1 MRQNF
6 ILTLLLAFSTL
17 LYSQRKQ
24 EISEDEYVELV
35 YKLCVNKPQ
44 KQSEIH
50 KVLQPFQSDLPRM
63 NVLLEE
69 ASNKRYGPGLIYAR
83 TAIGVQFMDLGLNE
97 MAETYFKG
105 AMKVFDSA
113 SDPQTWSK
121 IKLYRTQINTRL
133 SSSKRLEIFSALA
146 RGFDRE
152 KDGEKYLWAEATLS
166 EAFSLLELDRSAEA
180 LLKLKTIARTIGEVE
195 EYQEKLDLLELNI
208 YMNQK
213 RYQDASFKAYDLLRV
228 ENKLGLKSR
237 LEVYDVLIDIEKY
250 QGTEDLMQS
259 YTAEYDS
266 LQLLLADSS
275 MGILGRTVK
284 NYSYT
289 MMKVRMQEQDDALA
303 ELKSKRNRTLVIGG
317 ILIMGLLAMV
327 LLNVYRQYLSDNEK
341 RVLSLEQRMLRSQMN
356 PHFIFNS
363 LNSIKQFIIVNEKE
377 KAVRYL
383 NKFAKLM
390 RKILDGSGKRETSL
404 AEELETVDLYLK
416 IENMRFSNDIDINVQ
431 VDPSLNTELIK
442 VPSLV
447 LQPFLENAIW
457 HGLSDKEGD
466 KKIWIHIKR
475 EKDLQLRISITD
487 NGIGRELAEERK
499 TKRQHKRKSVGLTN
513 TKERLS
519 YFASNYQ
526 KDYEI
531 EFYDLQEPDGQA
543 SGTQVVL
550 KIPLV

>member
-1 MRQNF
+1 MRRNF
-6 ILTLLLAFSTL
+6 ILVLFLAFGAV
-17 LYSQRKQ
+17 LYAQNEQ
-24 EISEDEYVELV
+24 EISEDEFIEMV
-35 YKLCVNKPQ
+35 YNLCVDKPR
-44 KQSEIH
+44 KQSEIDD
-50 KVLQPFQSDLPRM
+50 VMRPFRSDLSRM
-63 NVLLEE
+63 EIFLEE
-69 ASNKRYGPGLIYAR
+69 ATSKGYGPGLIYAR
-83 TAIGVQFMDLGLNE
+83 TAIGDQFKELGLNE
-97 MAETYFKG
+97 LAETYFRG
-105 AMKVFDSA
+105 AMKVFDSVD
-113 SDPQTWSK
+113 DPVTWSK
-121 IKLYRTQINTRL
+121 IKLNCAQINTRL
-133 SSSKRLEIFSALA
+133 SSRVRLDVFTEIAEV
-146 RGFDRE
+146 FDVE
-152 KDGEKYLWAEATLS
+152 KEEEQNLWTEATLAQANILYKLGRSS
-166 EAFSLLELDRSAEA
+166 EALSRLYSIKSAIPD
-180 LLKLKTIARTIGEVE
+180 LGEF
-195 EYQEKLDLLELNI
+195 QEKIDLLELRI
-208 YMNQK
+208 YMKQK
-213 RYQDASFKAYDLLRV
+213 RYQDANFKAYDLLHHQRQ
-228 ENKLGLKSR
+228 LSLKSR
-237 LEVYDVLIDIEKY
+237 LEVHGILIDIEKY
-250 QGTEDLMQS
+250 QGTADLTES

-266 LQLLLADSS
+266 LQ
-275 MGILGRTVK
+275 MV
-284 NYSYT
+284 
-289 MMKVRMQEQDDALA
+289 LA
-303 ELKSKRNRTLVIGG
+303 ESTMRVLGSTVDDYKFNLMERQVVDLQAKRNRTLVIGG

-431 VDPSLNTELIK
+431 VDPTLNTELIK

-466 KKIWIHIKR
+466 KKIWVHVER
-475 EKDLQLRISITD
+475 EEDLQLRISITD

-526 KDYEI
+526 KGYDI
-531 EFYDLQEPDGQA
+531 EFHDLQAADGRA

>member
-1 MRQNF
+1 MRRNF
-6 ILTLLLAFSTL
+6 ILVLFLAFGAV
-17 LYSQRKQ
+17 LYAQNEQ
-24 EISEDEYVELV
+24 EISEDEFIEKV
-35 YKLCVNKPQ
+35 YNLCVGKPG
-44 KQSEIH
+44 KQSEIDA
-50 KVLQPFQSDLPRM
+50 VMSPFRSDLSRM
-63 NVLLEE
+63 GIFLEE
-69 ASNKRYGPGLIYAR
+69 ATSKGYEPGLIYAR
-83 TAIGVQFMDLGLNE
+83 IAIGDQFKDLGLNE
-97 MAETYFKG
+97 LAESYFRG
-105 AMKVFDSA
+105 AMKVFDSID
-113 SDPQTWSK
+113 DPVTWSK
-121 IKLYRTQINTRL
+121 IKLNCAQINTRL
-133 SSSKRLEIFSALA
+133 SSSVRLEVFTEIAEV
-146 RGFDRE
+146 FDFQK
-152 KDGEKYLWAEATLS
+152 KDEQNLWAEATLAQANTLYKLGRNS
-166 EAFSLLELDRSAEA
+166 EALSRLNTIKSTITDLEEFQEKIELLELR
-180 LLKLKTIARTIGEVE
+180 
-195 EYQEKLDLLELNI
+195 I
-208 YMNQK
+208 YMKQK
-213 RYQDASFKAYDLLRV
+213 RYQDANFKAYDLLHDQR
-228 ENKLGLKSR
+228 ELSLKSR
-237 LEVYDVLIDIEKY
+237 LEVYGVLVDIEKF
-250 QGTEDLMQS
+250 QGPQALTES
-259 YTAEYDS
+259 YNDEYNK
-266 LQLLLADSS
+266 LQLALADSS
-275 MGILGRTVK
+275 MKILQRTAK
-284 NYSYT
+284 DYRYNF
-289 MMKVRMQEQDDALA
+289 MKRQVDDLQA
-303 ELKSKRNRTLVIGG
+303 KRNRTLVIGG

-431 VDPSLNTELIK
+431 VDPTLNTELIK

-466 KKIWIHIKR
+466 KKIWVHVKR
-475 EKDLQLRISITD
+475 EEDLQLRISITD

-526 KDYEI
+526 KGYDI
-531 EFYDLQEPDGQA
+531 EFHDLQTADGGA

>member
-1 MRQNF
+1 MRRNF
-6 ILTLLLAFSTL
+6 ILVLFLAFGAV
-17 LYSQRKQ
+17 LYAQNEQ
-24 EISEDEYVELV
+24 EISEDEFIEMV
-35 YKLCVNKPQ
+35 YNLCVDKPR
-44 KQSEIH
+44 KQSEIDD
-50 KVLQPFQSDLPRM
+50 VMRPFRSDLSRM
-63 NVLLEE
+63 EIFLEE
-69 ASNKRYGPGLIYAR
+69 ATSKGYGPGLIYAR
-83 TAIGVQFMDLGLNE
+83 TAIGDQFKELGLNE
-97 MAETYFKG
+97 LAETYFRG
-105 AMKVFDSA
+105 AMKVFDSVD
-113 SDPQTWSK
+113 DPVTWSK
-121 IKLYRTQINTRL
+121 IKLNCAQINTRL
-133 SSSKRLEIFSALA
+133 SSRVRLDVFTEIAEV
-146 RGFDRE
+146 FDVE
-152 KDGEKYLWAEATLS
+152 KEEEQNLWTEATLAQANTLYKLGRSS
-166 EAFSLLELDRSAEA
+166 EALSRLYSIKSAIPD
-180 LLKLKTIARTIGEVE
+180 LGEF
-195 EYQEKLDLLELNI
+195 QEKIDLLELRI
-208 YMNQK
+208 YMKQK
-213 RYQDASFKAYDLLRV
+213 RYQDANFKAYDLLHHQRQ
-228 ENKLGLKSR
+228 LSLKSR
-237 LEVYDVLIDIEKY
+237 LEVHGILIDIEKY
-250 QGTEDLMQS
+250 QGTADLTES

-266 LQLLLADSS
+266 LQ
-275 MGILGRTVK
+275 MV
-284 NYSYT
+284 
-289 MMKVRMQEQDDALA
+289 LA
-303 ELKSKRNRTLVIGG
+303 ESTMRVLGSTVDDYKFNLMERQVVDLQAKRNRTLVIGG

-431 VDPSLNTELIK
+431 VDPTLNTELIK

-466 KKIWIHIKR
+466 KKIWVHVER
-475 EKDLQLRISITD
+475 EEDLQLRISITD

-526 KDYEI
+526 KGYDI
-531 EFYDLQEPDGQA
+531 EFHDLQAADGRA